1 MYVRIKGTENFC
13 HNGKPLP
20 ELPFIVDQAG
30 KPFDE
35 LNDYILYLAGTQD
48 KDLDNTVRLAVL
60 RILVV
65 LNRLGMGDSGFQWRH
80 VTSSHLELLMNTLR
94 LDGHNKKSLQQGTIN
109 SYISTFIAF
118 LWWAEKNG
126 ICDGVIGINDI
137 SVSERLYQVA
147 LEPSFQRGKQYKIP
161 FLLSRGKTK
170 RGSIRKTSSRNAWDK
185 AIDLVTQFDA
195 DGLSNQMV
203 ARFHRDEMILRLFLE
218 SSLRRIE
225 MIHLTVGLFTE
236 PLIPGE
242 RKKII
247 TLPKTKIYDVRDVGI
262 HSALY
267 SDIQTFIA
275 TSRRELVL
283 GKKKSA
289 ALIPSL
295 KTGSFFMPNS
305 ITNLCRQF
313 GVTPQD
319 GRAQGLTER
328 FIELIELGVSQTTA
342 ILTVSQ
348 EAGHKIENRNA
359 GNIFLKYYL
368 RAERIVARAN
378 AARDKKLSL
387 EEENVALRQSLNNA
401 NAELRKLGREAVEVL

>member
-1 MYVRIKGTENFC
+1 VYFKIFGSDNYK
-13 HNGKPLP
+13 HNGKYLP
-20 ELPFIVDQAG
+20 ELPFIVDRGG

-48 KDLDNTVRLAVL
+48 KDLDSTVRLAVV

-65 LNRLGMGDSGFQWRH
+65 LNSLSTGNSKFQWRQ
-80 VTSSHLELLMNTLR
+80 VVGAHLELLMNTLK
-94 LDGHNKKSLQQGTIN
+94 LDGHNKKGLRRDTIN
-109 SYISTFIAF
+109 TYISAFIAF
-118 LWWAEKNG
+118 LWWAEKEG
-126 ICDGVIGINDI
+126 LCDGVVGINDVG
-137 SVSERLYQVA
+137 VSDRLYQIA
-147 LEPSFQRGKQYKIP
+147 LEPSAQRGKQYKIP
-161 FLLSRGKTK
+161 FLLSRDKTQKGSK
-170 RGSIRKTSSRNAWDK
+170 REHDSRKAWDK
-185 AIDLVTQFDA
+185 ALEMVTQFDA
-195 DGLSNQMV
+195 GGLSNKSI
-203 ARFHRDEMILRLFLE
+203 AIFHRDEMILRLFLE
-218 SSLRRIE
+218 SSLRRVE
-225 MIHLTVGLFTE
+225 LIHLEVGLFLE
-236 PLIPGE
+236 PLLSGE

-247 TLPKTKIYDVRDVGI
+247 TLPKTKIYDTRDVGI

-267 SDIQTFIA
+267 ADIQVYIA
-275 TSRRELVL
+275 SSRKELVA
-283 GKKKSA
+283 GKKKSL

-295 KTGSFFMPNS
+295 KTGGFFKPNS
-305 ITNLCRQF
+305 ITNLCREY
-313 GVTPQD
+313 GVRPHE

-328 FIELIELGVSQTTA
+328 FIDLIELGVSQMTA

-387 EEENVALRQSLNNA
+387 EEENAALRQSLNNA